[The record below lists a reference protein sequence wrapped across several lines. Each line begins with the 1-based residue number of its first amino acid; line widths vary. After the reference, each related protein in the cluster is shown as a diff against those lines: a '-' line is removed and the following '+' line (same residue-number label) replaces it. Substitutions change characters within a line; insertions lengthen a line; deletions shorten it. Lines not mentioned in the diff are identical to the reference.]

1 MLEDLFPVEVAVLG
15 VDHDPIQPEGHR
27 HLGHTG
33 RFQRHPQPVNRFTGR
48 ELFPKLSN
56 REGVHT
62 DARIELTLSL
72 APVAHLSLA
81 RHGSWVKAAQIFVH
95 CHRASL
101 AEYDAATVAI

>member
-1 MLEDLFPVEVAVLG
+1 MLDDLLPVEVAVLG
-15 VDHDPIQPEGHR
+15 VDHHPVQPEGHR
-27 HLGHTG
+27 HLGHAG
-33 RFQRHPQPVNRFTGR
+33 RFQRHPQPIDRLTGR
-48 ELFPKLSN
+48 ELFPKLSD
-56 REGVHT
+56 RECVHI
-62 DARIELTLSL
+62 DACIELTLSL